1 MPLSSTE
8 TGGVGVRARD
18 GMRRTAKDGLL
29 EISRRKWRIVQV
41 ALSAGIAWL
50 VATELFGHEEAFF
63 APIAAVIVLGLTVR
77 QRGRRALE
85 LALGVAVGITIA
97 DLIVLG
103 TGTGPWQVALVVGLA
118 VTVALFLGGGQILVN
133 QAAVSAVLVAALPA
147 PDLAQ
152 SLDRALDALIGGGIA
167 LAANA
172 LFPADPVLIGRRRIG
187 PLLSDLAGVLD
198 RVADSL
204 ASGEEKEAISALEAA
219 RALDPAVREMK
230 LAVEAGRETVRMA
243 PARRSASGSIGRFET
258 ASEPI
263 DLIVRDT
270 RVLARGAVRANS
282 LDDHVPESVIES
294 IRLLAEAVRSLD
306 LYLAGLDGRKASL
319 EAATEA
325 AALATASLEET
336 SNLASSA
343 IVAQV
348 RASALDILT
357 GLGIDQEDARS
368 RLRAARGETEE

>member
-1 MPLSSTE
+1 
-8 TGGVGVRARD
+8 
-18 GMRRTAKDGLL
+18 MRRTAKDGLQ
-29 EISRRKWRIVQV
+29 EISRRRWRIIQV
-41 ALSAGIAWL
+41 ALSAGVAWL
-50 VATELFGHEEAFF
+50 VATELFGHEAAFF

-77 QRGRRALE
+77 QRGRRAIE

-103 TGTGPWQVALVVGLA
+103 TGTGPWQVGLVVGLA
-118 VTVALFLGGGQILVN
+118 VTVALFLGGGRILVN

-152 SLDRALDALIGGGIA
+152 SLERALDALIGGGIA
-167 LAANA
+167 LAANV

-187 PLLSDLAGVLD
+187 PLLSDLAGIID

-204 ASGEEKEAISALEAA
+204 VSGSEDEAVASLEAA

-243 PARRSASGSIGRFET
+243 PTRRSARGSIGRFET

-263 DLIVRDT
+263 DLVVRDT

-282 LDDHVPESVIES
+282 LDDHVPESVVES
-294 IRLLAEAVRSLD
+294 IRLLAEAVRNLD
-306 LYLAGLDGRKASL
+306 LYLAGLDGRKASI
-319 EAATEA
+319 EAATGA

-357 GLGIDQEDARS
+357 GLGIEQDEART
-368 RLRAARGETEE
+368 RLRAARGELEE

>member
-1 MPLSSTE
+1 MSSDE
-8 TGGVGVRARD
+8 RGGMGTWAREEMHRTARD
-18 GMRRTAKDGLL
+18 GLR
-29 EISRRKWRIVQV
+29 EIARRKWRIVQV
-41 ALSAGIAWL
+41 AMSAGAAWL
-50 VATELFGHEEAFF
+50 AATELFGHEAAFF
-63 APIAAVIVLGLTVR
+63 APISAVIVLGLTVR
-77 QRGRRALE
+77 QRGRRAIE
-85 LALGVAVGITIA
+85 LALGVAVGIAIA

-103 TGTGPWQVALVVGLA
+103 TGTGPWQVAVVVGLA
-118 VTVALFLGGGQILVN
+118 VTVALFLGGGRILVN

-152 SLDRALDALIGGGIA
+152 SLDRFLDALIGGGIA

-172 LFPADPVLIGRRRIG
+172 LFPAAPVLIGRRRIG
-187 PLLSDLAGVLD
+187 PLLSELAGIIE

-204 ASGEEKEAISALEAA
+204 ASGSEEEAVASLEAA

-230 LAVEAGRETVRMA
+230 MAVEAGRETIRMA
-243 PARRSASGSIGRFET
+243 PSKRSASGSIGRFET

-263 DLIVRDT
+263 DLVVRDT

-282 LDDHVPESVIES
+282 LEDHVPESVIES
-294 IRLLAEAVRSLD
+294 IRLLADAVRNLD
-306 LYLAGLDGRKASL
+306 LYLAGLDGRSASL
-319 EAATEA
+319 AAATEA
-325 AALATASLEET
+325 AVLATASLEET

-357 GLGIDQEDARS
+357 GLGIEQEDARA
-368 RLRAARGETEE
+368 RLRAAREETDG

>member
-1 MPLSSTE
+1 MALSSTE

-18 GMRRTAKDGLL
+18 EIRRTAKDGLL
-29 EISRRKWRIVQV
+29 EISRRRWRIVQV
-41 ALSAGIAWL
+41 ALSAGVAWL
-50 VATELFGHEEAFF
+50 VATELFGHEAAFF
-63 APIAAVIVLGLTVR
+63 APISAVIVLGLTVR

-85 LALGVAVGITIA
+85 LALGVAVGIAIA

-103 TGTGPWQVALVVGLA
+103 TGTGPWQVGLVVGLA
-118 VTVALFLGGGQILVN
+118 VTVALFLGGGRILVN
-133 QAAVSAVLVAALPA
+133 QAAVSAVLVAALPV

-152 SLDRALDALIGGGIA
+152 SLDRFLDAMIGGGVA

-172 LFPADPVLIGRRRIG
+172 LFPADPVLIGRKRIE
-187 PLLSDLAGVLD
+187 PLLSDLARIID

-204 ASGEEKEAISALEAA
+204 VSGSEQEASESLEAA

-243 PARRSASGSIGRFET
+243 PTTRSASGSIGRFET

-282 LDDHVPESVIES
+282 LDEHVPESVVES
-294 IRLLAEAVRSLD
+294 IRLLADAVRSLD
-306 LYLAGLDGRKASL
+306 LYLAGIEGPEASL

-357 GLGIDQEDARS
+357 GLGIEQDDARA

>member
-1 MPLSSTE
+1 MRFREDL
-8 TGGVGVRARD
+8 GRAARN
-18 GMRRTAKDGLL
+18 GLA
-29 EISRRKWRIVQV
+29 EISLRRWRILQV
-41 ALSAGIAWL
+41 ALSAGVAWL
-50 VATELFGHEEAFF
+50 VATEVFGHDQAFF
-63 APIAAVIVLGLTVR
+63 APISAVIVLGLTVR
-77 QRGRRALE
+77 QRGRRAFE
-85 LALGVAVGITIA
+85 LALGVAIGIGIA

-118 VTVALFLGGGQILVN
+118 VTVALFLGGGRILVN
-133 QAAVSAVLVAALPA
+133 QAAVSAVLVAALPV
-147 PDLAQ
+147 PDLAE
-152 SLDRALDALIGGGIA
+152 SLNRFLDAAIGGGIA

-172 LFPADPVLIGRRRIG
+172 LFPADPVLIGRKRIG
-187 PLLSDLAGVLD
+187 PLLSDLAGILD
-198 RVADSL
+198 RVAASL
-204 ASGEEKEAISALEAA
+204 ASSSETEAEEVLEEA

-243 PARRSASGSIGRFET
+243 PTRRSASGTVGRFET

-282 LDDHVPESVIES
+282 LGEHVPDSVVES
-294 IRLLAEAVRSLD
+294 IRLLAESVRQLD
-306 LYLAGLDGRKASL
+306 LYLAGREGRRGSRDTAI
-319 EAATEA
+319 EA

-336 SNLASSA
+336 SNLAASA

-357 GLGIDQEDARS
+357 GLGIDHDEARR
-368 RLRAARGETEE
+368 RLRAARGEPAD

>member
-1 MPLSSTE
+1 MGTW
-8 TGGVGVRARD
+8 AREE
-18 GMRRTAKDGLL
+18 MHRTAKDGLR
-29 EISRRKWRIVQV
+29 EIVRRKWRIIQV
-41 ALSAGIAWL
+41 ALSAGAAWL
-50 VATELFGHEEAFF
+50 VATELFGHEAAFF
-63 APIAAVIVLGLTVR
+63 APISAVIVLGLTVR
-77 QRGRRALE
+77 QRGRRAIE
-85 LALGVAVGITIA
+85 LALGVAVGIAIA

-103 TGTGPWQVALVVGLA
+103 TGTGPWQVAVVVGLA
-118 VTVALFLGGGQILVN
+118 VTVALFLGGGRILVN

-152 SLDRALDALIGGGIA
+152 SLERFLDALIGGGIA

-187 PLLSDLAGVLD
+187 PLLSDLAGIIE

-204 ASGEEKEAISALEAA
+204 ASGSEEEAVASLEAA

-230 LAVEAGRETVRMA
+230 MAVEAGRETIRMA
-243 PARRSASGSIGRFET
+243 PSKRSASGSVGRFET

-263 DLIVRDT
+263 DLVVRDT

-282 LDDHVPESVIES
+282 LEDHVPESVIES
-294 IRLLAEAVRSLD
+294 IRLLADAVRKLD
-306 LYLAGLDGRKASL
+306 LYLAGLDGRTASL
-319 EAATEA
+319 DAATEA
-325 AALATASLEET
+325 AVLATASLEET

-357 GLGIDQEDARS
+357 GLGIEQEDARA
-368 RLRAARGETEE
+368 RLRAARGEADG